1 MSSEND
7 FKGFGDA
14 LINFLYSLA
23 KSKVL
28 KVWIGDKVSNYVLSQ
43 ALIMSQVNQPGG
55 LDKHEKGDY
64 VEGYIAKA
72 WIDGLLTTDEAV
84 TILVKNLKKYD
95 LEEREQ
101 EGMVEAFREL
111 LNYIQKKK
119 SLICLQN

>member
-1 MSSEND
+1 MSLEND
-7 FKGFGDA
+7 YKGFGDA

-23 KSKVL
+23 KSRTMKIWV
-28 KVWIGDKVSNYVLSQ
+28 GDKVSNYVLSQ
-43 ALIMSQVNQPGG
+43 ALIMSRVDQPGG

-72 WIDGLLTTDEAV
+72 WIDNIITTDEAV
-84 TILVKNLKKYD
+84 TILVEKLKKYD

-111 LNYIQKKK
+111 LDYIRKK
-119 SLICLQN
+119 NH